1 MPSSSRHPNPTQD
14 TARKSQISNVGA
26 IAGGIVGCLVA
37 VVLILVIGWW
47 AGPSRRSLSTWA
59 QKQVCAARRHD
70 LVGDDRT
77 VLQYWDSASL

>member
-14 TARKSQISNVGA
+14 TACKSQFPSAGA

-37 VVLILVIGWW
+37 VVLILVIAWW

-59 QKQVCAARRHD
+59 QKQACAARRHD
-70 LVGDDRT
+70 LVGDDWT
-77 VLQYWDSASL
+77 VLQYWDSTSW